1 MIRKVM
7 VIAWLAL
14 SAVST
19 QAWAEDVMRSN
30 LVTLQTQVARHV
42 PNDIIQA
49 LLAVEAEDQDPA
61 RLADT
66 VNRTMAWALDA
77 AKQAREVK
85 VETGGYATQPVYA
98 KNVLSHWRAIQEL
111 RLESHDIGALTRLI
125 AKLQGRLQLKWM
137 GFRVSPEQRRKVEN
151 ELITEALNAFKERVG
166 VARAGLGFAGY
177 DIVDININT
186 GGNEPRPMQTMRAM
200 AAEVSAPALEA
211 GTSEITV
218 VVSGTVQME

>member
-1 MIRKVM
+1 MIRKAV
-7 VIAWLAL
+7 VIVCLVL
-14 SAVST
+14 SAVSME
-19 QAWAEDVMRSN
+19 AWAGEAVRTN
-30 LVTLQTQVARHV
+30 LVTLQTQVVRQV
-42 PNDIIQA
+42 PNDIAQA

-85 VETGGYATQPVYA
+85 VETGGYATRPVYT
-98 KNVLSHWRAIQEL
+98 KNVLSHWRAAQEL
-111 RLESHDIGALTRLI
+111 RLESRDIGALARLI
-125 AKLQGRLQLKWM
+125 AKLQGQLQLKWM
-137 GFRVSPEQRRKVEN
+137 DFRISPEQRRKVEN

-166 VARAGLGFAGY
+166 VARAGLGFADY
-177 DIVDININT
+177 DVVDITIST
-186 GGNEPRPMQTMRAM
+186 GGNKVRPMQAMRAM